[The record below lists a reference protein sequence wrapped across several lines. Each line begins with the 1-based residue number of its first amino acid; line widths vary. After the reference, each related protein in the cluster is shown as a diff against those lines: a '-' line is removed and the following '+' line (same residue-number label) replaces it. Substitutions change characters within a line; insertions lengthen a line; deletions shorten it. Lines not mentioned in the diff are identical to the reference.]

1 MAAILLLHG
10 LWRWAVLIAAV
21 LAVTGAL
28 TSMRDSAGVS
38 RAQRFGFWY
47 TLALDLQVTL
57 GLILWV
63 GEMAWRFHPF
73 LAFIHPAAMLAGLG
87 LAHVA
92 RSRQRKLVTAGR
104 PSMVP
109 LALYIASLAVL
120 VLAIPTG
127 RV

>member
-47 TLALDLQVTL
+47 TLALDLQVTV

-63 GEMAWRFHPF
+63 GETAWRSHPF
-73 LAFIHPAAMLAGLG
+73 LAFIHPLAMLAGLG